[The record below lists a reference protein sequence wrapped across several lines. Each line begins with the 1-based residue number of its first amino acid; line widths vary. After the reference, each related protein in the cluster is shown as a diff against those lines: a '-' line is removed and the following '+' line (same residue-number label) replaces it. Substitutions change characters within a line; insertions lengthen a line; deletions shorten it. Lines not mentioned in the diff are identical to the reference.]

1 MIMQKKILEILLKTC
16 FIISLTFFAFITGYI
31 VKKYSLF
38 PSSIIEPNLTILK
51 LKGFKNPFTKVN
63 NGKKFNF
70 KLNEIDKLDYKLILS
85 IDDPEKKQESY
96 FFKTKTKKITKV
108 ISKKHKVILWEKN
121 KLLIKTNKNSF
132 EMIDINGNSIWKKNY
147 PKLIY
152 QHHWGDINNKNIF
165 LLFKK
170 FVPKPNSILGVEKC
184 TNNNQIR
191 SDVVAIIDKESGDL
205 IKELDL
211 LNILKNYPQIYNKI
225 KYVKYCNDPLHTNDV
240 RFIDDINSKY
250 YGKLILSARWDN
262 LIFILNL
269 ENNKVEYYLKNMTLQ
284 QHSPR
289 VLNDQLYIFDN
300 MILNDDYKYGLSRV
314 TQIDM
319 NTNKIVGTFSGNE
332 KYFFSATAGGRININ
347 QNKLFILDNNK
358 GELVM
363 LDCKISR
370 INESCPVKKVYTTR
384 IKEDDSVIP
393 ILIADVFE

>member
-1 MIMQKKILEILLKTC
+1 MEKKHIINNILKFCLIFSIFLFTFLSG
-16 FIISLTFFAFITGYI
+16 FI
-31 VKKYSLF
+31 VHKYSLF
-38 PSSIIEPNLTILK
+38 PSVIIETNLNVLK
-51 LKGFKNPFTKVN
+51 LKGIENPFLKVSN
-63 NGKKFNF
+63 KPSFNF
-70 KLNEIDKLDYKLILS
+70 NMSEVDNFKYKLIVA
-85 IDDPEKKQESY
+85 IDDPEKKNSSY
-96 FFKTKTKKITKV
+96 IFDTKTKKIEKI
-108 ISKKHKVILWEKN
+108 ISTADNVILWEKD

-132 EMIDINGNSIWKKNY
+132 EMIDIEGNSIWKKKY
-147 PKLIY
+147 PELIY

-170 FVPKPNSILGVEKC
+170 FVPKPNGILGVEKC
-184 TNNNQIR
+184 TNNNEIR
-191 SDVVAIIDKESGDL
+191 SDVVAIIDKQNGDL

-225 KYVKYCNDPLHTNDV
+225 KDVKYCNDPLHTNDV

-262 LIFILNL
+262 LIFVLNL
-269 ENNKVEYYLKNMTLQ
+269 ENNKIEYYLKNMTLQ

-332 KYFFSATAGGRININ
+332 KYYFSATAGGRININ

-358 GELVM
+358 GELIM

-384 IKEDDSVIP
+384 IKEADNVIP